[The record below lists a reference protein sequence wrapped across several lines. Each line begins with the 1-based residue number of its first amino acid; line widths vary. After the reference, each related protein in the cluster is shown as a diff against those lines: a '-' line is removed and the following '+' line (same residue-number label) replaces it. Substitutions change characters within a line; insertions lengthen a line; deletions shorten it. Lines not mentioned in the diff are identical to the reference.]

1 MENNHSILYN
11 YYSKYGGNPAI
22 NRIASSAPSLF
33 KSVMHDF
40 IPKSESFSN
49 MVLKGVRDNIRD
61 NVFTEI
67 SQGNNPFDTFK
78 KNIEARIKNSDEY
91 LYNKLSAKEA
101 IERSH
106 EVINQMREAAIK
118 NRDLGLPFDKS
129 LFTPDSDKY
138 NFDYKYEPEPESDP
152 ESESE
157 YKYKYKP
164 ESEYKNG
171 GYNNMYGGKLL
182 EQLRIDI
189 GRTNFDFELNK
200 LQKEILEIRN
210 N

>member
-11 YYSKYGGNPAI
+11 YYSKYNGGNPAI
-22 NRIASSAPSLF
+22 RRIASSTPSIF

-40 IPKSESFSN
+40 VPKSESFSN

-61 NVFTEI
+61 NAFTEI
-67 SQGNNPFDTFK
+67 SQGKNPFDTFK

-91 LYNKLSAKEA
+91 LYNELSTKEAKE
-101 IERSH
+101 RVSS
-106 EVINQMREAAIK
+106 VINNIRDADIK
-118 NRDLGLPFDKS
+118 KSEFRLPFAKS
-129 LFTPDSDKY
+129 LFTPDPDKYNSDKY
-138 NFDYKYEPEPESDP
+138 NFDYKYEPET
-152 ESESE
+152 ESE
-157 YKYKYKP
+157 P
-164 ESEYKNG
+164 EYKNG

-200 LQKEILEIRN
+200 LKTEIFKIRN